1 MTTSYRPVKR
11 LGVLHEEYTFSKYFC
26 LQCKIVNESK
36 ISLENQD
43 GNSVKVN
50 ISPMA
55 SFLLSLCTMSVL
67 QCLWEKLRL
76 DKWVLSL

>member
-1 MTTSYRPVKR
+1 MTSYRPVKR
-11 LGVLHEEYTFSKYFC
+11 LGVLHEEYTFSKYFS

-43 GNSVKVN
+43 GSLVN
-50 ISPMA
+50 ICPMA